1 MDLLYVVLR
10 TLLICAI
17 GLLIAFQGASHGL
30 IDFNLTGRLNRLQF
44 IICFIALDDSIP
56 HRSLYR

>member
-17 GLLIAFQGASHGL
+17 GLLIAFQGRRMAYR
-30 IDFNLTGRLNRLQF
+30 FLT
-44 IICFIALDDSIP
+44 
-56 HRSLYR
+56 